1 MAPMSVDGERMSR
14 PAILAACTTAIGDTV
29 LCTPA
34 LMALGRAFDVDVLV
48 HQHRLPLLLGNTF
61 VRQLYPYRN
70 NPFNRAYL
78 AAKLWKRSYHRLVV
92 LHANDDLVKLMPSL
106 HYELAA
112 NIQGWDDPSLS
123 LQEVR
128 VDRSTHVVQQRL
140 ALARWAGAQT
150 QEGDET
156 MRVFLSQRELE
167 EADAWLC
174 ERGLPRERE
183 RVGMVLGASHIF
195 KRWPPERFGR
205 VARALVRQGAE
216 VIVVG
221 GPHEA
226 YLAKRAQKEAGVR
239 LRTGHNL
246 GMRQLAAVLSR
257 LDVLITND
265 TGPLHLGQAVGTP
278 VLGLFGPTD
287 PVTIGPVRYDL
298 HRVIKV
304 PATCSPCLTKT
315 CPDPV
320 CLEAIQEKNVLD
332 AVLDMLAQPEL
343 RLEKRSCM

>member
-1 MAPMSVDGERMSR
+1 MSR

-34 LMALGRAFDVDVLV
+34 LMALGRSFDVDVLV

-61 VRQLYPYRN
+61 LRRLYPYRN
-70 NPFNRAYL
+70 NPFNRAWL
-78 AAKLWKRSYHRLVV
+78 ATKLWKNYYQSMVV
-92 LHANDDLVKLMPSL
+92 LHANDDLIKLMPYL
-106 HYELAA
+106 RYQRVA
-112 NIQGWDDPSLS
+112 NIQGWDDPTLS
-123 LQEVR
+123 LKELK
-128 VDRSTHVVQQRL
+128 VDRSLHVVRQRL
-140 ALARWAGAQT
+140 ALAQWAGAEVL
-150 QEGDET
+150 EGDDG
-156 MRVFLSQRELE
+156 MKIFLEPQELE
-167 EADAWLC
+167 EAEAWLC
-174 ERGLPRERE
+174 DRGLPRERE

-239 LRTGHNL
+239 LRTGLNL

-265 TGPLHLGQAVGTP
+265 TGPLHLSQAVNTP

-287 PVTIGPVRYDL
+287 PVTIGPVRYDM

-320 CLEAIQEKNVLD
+320 CLEAIQEKDVLER
-332 AVLDMLAQPEL
+332 VLEMLATPEF
-343 RLEKRSCM
+343 RLGSRT

>member
-1 MAPMSVDGERMSR
+1 M
-14 PAILAACTTAIGDTV
+14 AACTTAIGDTV

-34 LMALGRAFDVDVLV
+34 LIALGRTFDVDVLV
-48 HQHRLPLLLGNTF
+48 HQHRLPLLLGNKA

-70 NPFNRAYL
+70 NPFNRTWL
-78 AAKLWKRSYHRLVV
+78 ATKLWRHSYQSLVV
-92 LHANDDLVKLMPSL
+92 LHANDDLVKLLPFL
-106 HYELAA
+106 HYQRAG
-112 NIQGWDDPSLS
+112 NIQGWDNQRLS
-123 LQEVR
+123 LKELI
-128 VDRSTHVVQQRL
+128 VDRSIHVVEQRL
-140 ALARWAGAQT
+140 ALARWAGAET
-150 QEGDET
+150 HPGDET
-156 MRVFLSQRELE
+156 MRVILSKRELE

-174 ERGLPRERE
+174 EQGLPRERE

-239 LRTGHNL
+239 LRTGLNL
-246 GMRQLAAVLSR
+246 GMRQLAAVLAR
-257 LDVLITND
+257 LDVLVTND
-265 TGPLHLGQAVGTP
+265 TGPLHLSQAVGTP

-287 PVTIGPVRYDL
+287 PITIGPVRYDM

-304 PATCSPCLTKT
+304 PPTCSPCLTKT

-320 CLEAIQEKNVLD
+320 CLEAIQEKNVL
-332 AVLDMLAQPEL
+332 AQVLDMLAQPEL
-343 RLEKRSCM
+343 RLEKRSCI

>member
-1 MAPMSVDGERMSR
+1 MSR

-34 LMALGRAFDVDVLV
+34 LMAMGRNFDVDVLV
-48 HQHRLPLLLGNTF
+48 HQHRLPLLLGNEYL
-61 VRQLYPYRN
+61 RHLYPYRN
-70 NPFNRAYL
+70 NPFNRGLL
-78 AAKLWKRSYHRLVV
+78 AAKLWKRQYHRLVV
-92 LHANDDLVKLMPSL
+92 LHANDDLIKLMPSL

-112 NIQGWDDPSLS
+112 NIQGWDDASLS
-123 LQEVR
+123 LQEVS

-140 ALARWAGAQT
+140 ALARWAGAET
-150 QEGDET
+150 HEGDET

-239 LRTGHNL
+239 LRTGLNL

-257 LDVLITND
+257 LDILITND
-265 TGPLHLGQAVGTP
+265 TGPLHLSQAVGTP

-304 PATCSPCLTKT
+304 SATCSPCLTKT

-320 CLEAIQEKNVLD
+320 CLEAIQERDVL
-332 AVLDMLAQPEL
+332 AEVLDMLAQPEL
-343 RLEKRSCM
+343 RLEKRICI

>member
-1 MAPMSVDGERMSR
+1 MSR

-61 VRQLYPYRN
+61 VRHLYPYRN
-70 NPFNRAYL
+70 NPFNRTWL
-78 AAKLWKRSYHRLVV
+78 ATKLWKRSYHRLVV
-92 LHANDDLVKLMPSL
+92 LHANDDLVKLLPKL
-106 HYELAA
+106 RYEMAA

-123 LQEVR
+123 LKEVM
-128 VDRSTHVVQQRL
+128 VDRGLHVVQQRL
-140 ALARWAGAQT
+140 VLARWAGAQT
-150 QEGDET
+150 QEGDEA

-167 EADAWLC
+167 EAETWLC

-226 YLAKRAQKEAGVR
+226 YLAKLAQKEAGVR

-257 LDVLITND
+257 LDVLVTND

>member
-1 MAPMSVDGERMSR
+1 MSR

-34 LMALGRAFDVDVLV
+34 LMALGRTFDVDVLV

-61 VRQLYPYRN
+61 LRHLHPYRN

-78 AAKLWKRSYHRLVV
+78 AAKLWRRAYQSLVV
-92 LHANDDLVKLMPSL
+92 LHANDDLIKLMPHL
-106 HYELAA
+106 RYAKA
-112 NIQGWDDPSLS
+112 GNIQGWEDPGLG
-123 LQEVR
+123 LGEIA
-128 VDRSTHVVQQRL
+128 VDRHLHVVQQRL

-150 QEGDET
+150 REEDID
-156 MRVFLSQRELE
+156 MKVFLSQRELE
-167 EADAWLC
+167 TAEAWLC
-174 ERGLPRERE
+174 ERGLPKERE

-221 GPHEA
+221 GPHES
-226 YLAKRAQKEAGVR
+226 YLAERAQKEAGVR

-246 GMRQLAAVLSR
+246 GMRQLAAVLAR

-265 TGPLHLGQAVGTP
+265 TGPLHLSQAVNTP

-287 PVTIGPVRYDL
+287 PVTIGPVRYGM

-320 CLEAIQEKNVLD
+320 CLEAIQEKDVLEQ
-332 AVLDMLAQPEL
+332 VLAMLAQPEL
-343 RLEKRSCM
+343 RLEKRTCM

>member
-1 MAPMSVDGERMSR
+1 MSR

-34 LMALGRAFDVDVLV
+34 LMALGRSFDVDVLV
-48 HQHRLPLLLGNTF
+48 HQHRLPLLTGNSF
-61 VRQLYPYRN
+61 LRGLYPYRN
-70 NPFNRAYL
+70 NPFNRAWL
-78 AAKLWKRSYHRLVV
+78 AAMLCKHKYDSLVV
-92 LHANDDLVKLMPSL
+92 LHANDDLIKLMPYL
-106 HYELAA
+106 RYQRAG
-112 NIQGWDDPSLS
+112 NIQGWQDPTLS
-123 LQEVR
+123 LMELK
-128 VDRSTHVVQQRL
+128 VDRGLHVVQQRL
-140 ALARWAGAQT
+140 ALAQWAGAAL
-150 QEGDET
+150 QEGDAD
-156 MRVFLSQRELE
+156 MKIFLEPHELE
-167 EADAWLC
+167 EAEAWLC

-226 YLAKRAQKEAGVR
+226 YLAKRAQREAGVR
-239 LRTGHNL
+239 LRTGLNL

-265 TGPLHLGQAVGTP
+265 TGPLHLSQAVNTP

-287 PVTIGPVRYDL
+287 PVTIGPVHYDM

-304 PATCSPCLTKT
+304 PATCTPCLTKT

-320 CLEAIQEKNVLD
+320 CLEAIQEKDVLSL
-332 AVLDMLAQPEL
+332 VLQMLANPEL
-343 RLEKRSCM
+343 RLESRACK